1 MLTRLCQ
8 LSCKRFFAAY
18 LPIAAVTGLG
28 SVAINNFELRRI
40 GLTVAFSEVQKLKTM
55 ASVEETVI
63 VAEAAEAAPA
73 PEAAPVEAAAA
84 PKEKKERAPKEKKE
98 KPKKE
103 PKPEQGDGKKAA
115 GGDAKGLG
123 LKNGKKDNFGE
134 WYSELVVAS
143 ELISYYD
150 VSGCYILRPWAYAM
164 WEVVQAW
171 FDKRIKQLGVQNSY
185 FPLFITEDVLNTE
198 KDHVE
203 GFAPEVAWVTKCG
216 NTTMEK
222 PIAIRPTS
230 ETVMY
235 PYFAQ
240 WIRSHRDL
248 PLRLNQ
254 WTNVVRWEFKYPTP
268 FIRSREFLWQEGHT
282 AFATQEEAER
292 EVLDILELYRGVY
305 EDLLAVPV
313 TKGKKSKKE
322 QFAGAFYTTTV
333 EAYIPETGRGIQGAT
348 SHCLGQNFSKMF
360 NIQFEDDDRQKQ
372 YAWQNSWGLTTR
384 SLGVMIMTHADD
396 KGLVLPPRMAPKQV
410 VIIPIPKANTAPEMV
425 QAMMDKVAELKEAL
439 EKQDVRVVTD
449 TRNNYTPGWKYN
461 HWELKGL
468 PLRMEL
474 GPKDMDNGVVVLAR
488 RDTGAKE
495 TVAWA
500 DVAARVPVLLETIQ
514 ADMFAAAKA
523 RTATCTEVCHSFE
536 EFMTALNNKHMAL
549 TPWADEEAIEEE
561 VKKKSTTPD
570 AMGAKTLCLPF
581 EAPELPEGT
590 KCFYSGKPAKN
601 WALWGRSY

>member
-1 MLTRLCQ
+1 MT
-8 LSCKRFFAAY
+8 
-18 LPIAAVTGLG
+18 T
-28 SVAINNFELRRI
+28 
-40 GLTVAFSEVQKLKTM
+40 
-55 ASVEETVI
+55 EET
-63 VAEAAEAAPA
+63 AAAPA
-73 PEAAPVEAAAA
+73 PAADAPAAAA
-84 PKEKKERAPKEKKE
+84 PAEKAPRAPKEKKE

-103 PKPEQGDGKKAA
+103 PKPEQGDGKKSGGGA

-123 LKNGKKDNFGE
+123 LKNSKKDNFGE

-150 VSGCYILRPWAYAM
+150 VSGCYILRPWAFAM
-164 WEVVQAW
+164 WEVVQGW

-203 GFAPEVAWVTKCG
+203 GFAPEVAWVTKYG
-216 NTTMEK
+216 NSTMEK

-282 AFATQEEAER
+282 AFASREEAEK

-305 EDLLAVPV
+305 EDVLAVPV

-360 NIQFEDDDRQKQ
+360 GIQYEDDDRQKQ
-372 YAWQNSWGLTTR
+372 HVWQNSWGLTTR

-396 KGLVLPPRMAPKQV
+396 KGLVLPPRVAPKQV
-410 VIIPIPKANTAPEMV
+410 VIIPIPKASTAPETV
-425 QAMMDKVAELKEAL
+425 QAMMDKVAELTAAL
-439 EKQDVRVVTD
+439 EAKDVRVVTD
-449 TRNNYTPGWKYN
+449 TRSNYTPGWKYN

-474 GPKDMDNGVVVLAR
+474 GPKDMDNGAVVLAR

-495 TVAWA
+495 TVSWA
-500 DVAARVPVLLETIQ
+500 DVATRVPALLETIQ

-523 RTATCTEVCHSFE
+523 RTSNCTEVCHSWE
-536 EFMTALNNKHMAL
+536 QFMTALNNKHMAL
-549 TPWADEEAIEEE
+549 TPWADEEEIEEE